1 MQKKYV
7 PKEDGDEGAEEAEDG
22 PKAAGFV
29 PDLLSDQKVWQWA
42 GVSFGETDIILL
54 QKSIKELS

>member
-1 MQKKYV
+1 M